1 MYVFGNA
8 EKAVYSLVLAT
19 VLSNTPTCQRQV
31 SKAQTIERY
40 RTATCIPFAAK
51 PDVRPHTREWNTP
64 LALRDGSR
72 VTVSGAEMAGGRIVL
87 KYENSNR
94 VEVAADAGDYVY
106 PSDVRVDSENDLLY
120 VKATGL
126 AGGIFHET
134 VLFEYDLRGHHLI
147 RVQHVAD
154 HDLPAECPEGPASS

>member
-1 MYVFGNA
+1 MYLLGNA
-8 EKAVYSLVLAT
+8 ERAVYGLVLAT
-19 VLSNTPTCQRQV
+19 VLTNTPTCQRQV
-31 SKAQTIERY
+31 SKAQLIERY
-40 RTATCIPFAAK
+40 RTATCVPFAAK

-72 VTVSGAEMAGGRIVL
+72 VIVSGAEMAGGRIVL
-87 KYENSNR
+87 KDENSNR
-94 VEVAADAGDYVY
+94 VEIAADARDYVY

-134 VLFEYDLRGHHLI
+134 VLFEYDLRAQHLV
-147 RVQHVAD
+147 REQNVAD
-154 HDLPAECPEGPASS
+154 HDLPAECPESSASS